1 MQKQKGKKGTKKAAV
16 GESSKDET
24 TTEKPAGDDK
34 PAVETPDPDAAEQ
47 TPEPTVGQKEKKEE
61 EQRDEVP
68 TEPMPNAP
76 ISPEPE
82 TSADEAKELP
92 VRGAHK
98 RQPSLSVQSKMR
110 SSSFRNS
117 ISTAVSPGPSI
128 KSPPLP
134 PLAPGDEQIH
144 EVFRRQ
150 TARVEELEKENK
162 RLEKEYSNANARR
175 EKAEE
180 ELEDLRESS
189 VEVIEL
195 KDRLS
200 NAEKQLAELESLVW
214 YMLMMDGMS
223 Y

>member
-1 MQKQKGKKGTKKAAV
+1 MQKQKGKKGAKKATA

-24 TTEKPAGDDK
+24 TTDKPAGDDK
-34 PAVETPDPDAAEQ
+34 HPVETPEPEAAEQ
-47 TPEPTVGQKEKKEE
+47 TPEPAVEQEEKKVE
-61 EQRDEVP
+61 EQQEEAP
-68 TEPMPNAP
+68 TEPMPEAP
-76 ISPEPE
+76 ISPEAE
-82 TSADEAKELP
+82 TSPDETKELS

-117 ISTAVSPGPSI
+117 ISTAVSPGSSI

-162 RLEKEYSNANARR
+162 RLEKEYSSANARR

-195 KDRLS
+195 KDRLAK
-200 NAEKQLAELESLVW
+200 AEQQVAELESLVCAIQD
-214 YMLMMDGMS
+214 M
-223 Y
+223 

>member
-1 MQKQKGKKGTKKAAV
+1 MQKQKGKKGAKRATA

-34 PAVETPDPDAAEQ
+34 PALETPGPEVVEQ
-47 TPEPTVGQKEKKEE
+47 TPEPAVEQEEKMEE
-61 EQRDEVP
+61 EQREQEQREEAP
-68 TEPMPNAP
+68 PEPMPDAP
-76 ISPEPE
+76 ISPEAE
-82 TSADEAKELP
+82 TSPDETKELP

-117 ISTAVSPGPSI
+117 ISTAVSPGSSI

-162 RLEKEYSNANARR
+162 RLEKEFTAANAGR

-195 KDRLS
+195 KDRL
-200 NAEKQLAELESLVW
+200 AKAKKQVAELESLVCAI
-214 YMLMMDGMS
+214 
-223 Y
+223 

>member
-1 MQKQKGKKGTKKAAV
+1 MQKQKGKKGAKKAAA

-24 TTEKPAGDDK
+24 TVDKPAGDDK
-34 PAVETPDPDAAEQ
+34 HPVETPGPEAAEQ
-47 TPEPTVGQKEKKEE
+47 TPEPAVEQEEKKVEGQQEE
-61 EQRDEVP
+61 AP
-68 TEPMPNAP
+68 TEPMPEAP
-76 ISPEPE
+76 ISPEAE
-82 TSADEAKELP
+82 TSPDETKELS

-117 ISTAVSPGPSI
+117 ISTAVSPGSSI

-162 RLEKEYSNANARR
+162 RLEKEYNSANARR

-195 KDRLS
+195 KDRLAK
-200 NAEKQLAELESLVW
+200 AEKQVAELESLVCAIQD
-214 YMLMMDGMS
+214 M
-223 Y
+223 

>member
-1 MQKQKGKKGTKKAAV
+1 MQKQKGRKGAKKATA

-24 TTEKPAGDDK
+24 TNEKPAGDDN
-34 PAVETPDPDAAEQ
+34 PVVETPETEAADQ
-47 TPEPTVGQKEKKEE
+47 TPEPAVEQEEKKEE
-61 EQRDEVP
+61 EPQEDAP
-68 TEPMPNAP
+68 TEPMPDAP
-76 ISPEPE
+76 TSPDPE
-82 TSADEAKELP
+82 TNPDETKELP
-92 VRGAHK
+92 IRGAHK

-117 ISTAVSPGPSI
+117 ISTAVSPGSSI

-162 RLEKEYSNANARR
+162 RLEKEYSSANARR

-195 KDRLS
+195 KGRLAK
-200 NAEKQLAELESLVW
+200 AEEQVAELESLVCSI
-214 YMLMMDGMS
+214 LS
-223 Y
+223 IP